1 MLEKIKNDLNQ
12 ALKDKDE
19 VKVSV
24 LRMLV
29 SEIHNKQISN
39 KSDEIS
45 DDEIIKVIRQQV
57 KKTKESIEAYKQ
69 GKRDDLVKKES
80 QELDILN
87 KYLPQE
93 MSQDELEKVIKE
105 IIDGVKPQGP
115 QDFGKVMSE
124 AMKRLSGRVDGSKV
138 SEVVK
143 KLI

>member
-57 KKTKESIEAYKQ
+57 KKIKESIEAYKQ

-115 QDFGKVMSE
+115 QDFGKVMS
-124 AMKRLSGRVDGSKV
+124 
-138 SEVVK
+138 
-143 KLI
+143 KL

>member
-1 MLEKIKNDLNQ
+1 MLDKIKNDLNQ

-19 VKVSV
+19 IKVSV

-29 SEIHNKQISN
+29 SEIHNEQINN

-57 KKTKESIEAYKQ
+57 KKIKESIEAYKQ
-69 GKRDDLVKKES
+69 GKRNDLVKKES

-93 MSQDELEKVIKE
+93 MSQDELEKMIKE
-105 IIDGVKPQGP
+105 IIDDVKPQGP
-115 QDFGKVMSE
+115 QDFGKVMSK
-124 AMKRLSGRVDGSKV
+124 AMKQLSGRVDGSKV

>member
-1 MLEKIKNDLNQ
+1 MLDKVKNDLNQ
-12 ALKDKDE
+12 ALRDKDE
-19 VKVSV
+19 IKVSV

-29 SEIHNKQISN
+29 SEIHNKQINN

-57 KKTKESIEAYKQ
+57 KKIKESIEAYKQ

-93 MSQDELEKVIKE
+93 MSQDELEKIIKE
-105 IIDGVKPQGP
+105 VIDVVKPQGP
-115 QDFGKVMSE
+115 QDFGRVMSE
-124 AMKRLSGRVDGSKV
+124 AMKQLSGRVDGLKV
-138 SEVVK
+138 SEIVK

>member
-1 MLEKIKNDLNQ
+1 MLDKIKNDLNQ
-12 ALKDKDE
+12 ALKNKDE
-19 VKVSV
+19 MKVSV

-29 SEIHNKQISN
+29 AEIHNKQINN

-45 DDEIIKVIRQQV
+45 DDEIIKTIRQQV
-57 KKTKESIEAYKQ
+57 KKIKESIVAYKQ

-93 MSQDELEKVIKE
+93 MAPDELEKVIKG
-105 IIDGVKPQGP
+105 IIDSVKPQGP
-115 QDFGKVMSE
+115 QDFGKVMNE
-124 AMKRLSGRVDGSKV
+124 AMKQLSGRVDGSKV

-143 KLI
+143 RLI

>member
-57 KKTKESIEAYKQ
+57 KKIKESIEAYKQ

-115 QDFGKVMSE
+115 QDFGKVMSK

>member
-57 KKTKESIEAYKQ
+57 KKIKESIEAYKQ

-105 IIDGVKPQGP
+105 IIDGVKPQGL

-138 SEVVK
+138 SELVK

>member
-57 KKTKESIEAYKQ
+57 KKIKESIEAYKQ

-138 SEVVK
+138 SELVK

>member
-1 MLEKIKNDLNQ
+1 MLERIKNDLNQ

-57 KKTKESIEAYKQ
+57 KKIKESIEAYKQ

-93 MSQDELEKVIKE
+93 MSPDELEKVIKE

>member
-115 QDFGKVMSE
+115 QDFGKVMSK

>member
-1 MLEKIKNDLNQ
+1 MLERIKNDLNQ

-57 KKTKESIEAYKQ
+57 KKIKESIEAYKQ

-93 MSQDELEKVIKE
+93 MSPDELEKVIKD